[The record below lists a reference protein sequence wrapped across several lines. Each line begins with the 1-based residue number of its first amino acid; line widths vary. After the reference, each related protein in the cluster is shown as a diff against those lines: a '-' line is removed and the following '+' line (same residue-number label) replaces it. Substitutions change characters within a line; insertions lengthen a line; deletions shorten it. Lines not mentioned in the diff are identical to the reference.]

1 MKIGIIGAME
11 QEVELLKNQL
21 ARCEKWEEAGAV
33 FYAGEIGEHDVIVVQ
48 SGIGKV
54 LAALTTT
61 LLISHYEVE
70 VVINTGSAGGI
81 GTGLMIGDLVIADK
95 VAYHDVD
102 VTAFNYEYGQMAG
115 MPLYYECAEDLVEI
129 AKNVAEK
136 VDYQVRTGGIVSG
149 DTFVHTSAQVEK
161 IKSNFPD
168 ALANEMESTAIGQV
182 AYQFQVPFVIV
193 RVLSDTADE
202 QASQDFDS
210 FIKEAGKKSAQFVIE
225 LVQNI

>member
-21 ARCEKWEEAGAV
+21 ERCEKWEEAGAV
-33 FYAGEIGEHDVIVVQ
+33 FYEGEIGEHEVIVVQ

-70 VVINTGSAGGI
+70 VVVNTGSAGGI
-81 GTGLMIGDLVIADK
+81 GAGLKIGDLVIADK

-115 MPLYYECAEDLVEI
+115 MPLYYECADDLVAI
-129 AKNVAEK
+129 AQKVAEK
-136 VDYQVRTGGIVSG
+136 VDYRVHTGTIVSG
-149 DTFVHTSAQVEK
+149 DTFVHHPSQVSK
-161 IKSNFPD
+161 IKEHFPE

-182 AYQFQVPFVIV
+182 AYQFQVPFVII

-202 QASQDFDS
+202 QASQDFDA
-210 FIKEAGKKSAQFVIE
+210 FIKEAGKKSAQFVVE
-225 LVQNI
+225 LVQSI